1 MTTGSPMEG
10 LCVFENLF
18 PYNKR
23 IEANKHFEN
32 APSKSAHVLTRPRRQ
47 VLYQK

>member
-1 MTTGSPMEG
+1 MEG

-23 IEANKHFEN
+23 MEANKHFEDT
-32 APSKSAHVLTRPRRQ
+32 PSKALI
-47 VLYQK
+47 Y